1 MEDQLDIFDKIMM
14 LPLLRKLNAPYKK
27 YKEALLYIFFGGL
40 ATVVSISTFIL
51 FYDLAGLDA
60 LVANAFSWVIT
71 VSFAFATNRTW
82 VFRSQAK
89 GKAILGEMASFFGGR
104 VLTLV
109 FEEVVLL
116 VFITWLHF
124 DSLLVKVA
132 AQVGVLVFN
141 YLISKFITFRKK

>member
-1 MEDQLDIFDKIMM
+1 MDIFDKIMR
-14 LPLLRKLNAPYKK
+14 LPGLRRFYDVYAK
-27 YKEALLYIFFGGL
+27 YKEILLYILFGGV
-40 ATVVSISTFIL
+40 ATVVSIGSFVLCETGL
-51 FYDLAGLDA
+51 GLDA

-71 VSFAFATNRTW
+71 VSFAFVTNRTW
-82 VFRSQAK
+82 GFRSQAK
-89 GKAILGEMASFFGGR
+89 GKAIFGEMVSFFGGR

-109 FEEVVLL
+109 FEEAVLL
-116 VFITWLHF
+116 VLITWLHF